1 MIKFRIYIILAI
13 IFFICIPAISQV
25 AVERS
30 KVKVIIS
37 GETYYL
43 HTVKKGE
50 TIYSISKA
58 YGITT
63 DELIRENP
71 SSINGLKE
79 AQTIRIK
86 ASIVSSVQPSVQSNV
101 PERIHDDSRFIY
113 HRLQPGETVYYLSKT
128 YSVSENEIIRS
139 NPGIDISKLP
149 AGFEIAVPRK
159 DLMTRK
165 QSFADQD
172 DQGYYHKVVRGETLS
187 SIARKYGVTIRDLR
201 RENGDTRFPQVGDFL
216 KIPGLNQPFEQEV
229 LEADQDTVLFEKEE
243 QVVYLERP
251 DEFTTFRNLTGSF
264 DVAVILPFYLLENAK
279 RTEIDSSAIVNGKR
293 TYRVINRSDDWIYP
307 RSLGFLEM
315 YEGILLAADT
325 LSSLGLNINIHAF
338 DITGDSTQIIKLIR
352 SGNLDNMDLIIGPVH
367 SSNLIMVASYAG
379 GLGIPVVSPVQ
390 LSSNTVLRD
399 SPLLYM
405 ASSSLEVAQKAIARK
420 MREYSDNNIVLLH
433 SDSVEEIDEINALRN
448 FILGELSRS
457 MPFEEIRMK
466 DMVFYSRSVI
476 GNDSISRL
484 AYALSEKTGNAIIVA
499 SENPPVMS
507 ESIIDI
513 HTLSRK
519 YSINVFGYPNM
530 RYLDNFNHR
539 IWFELGLMI
548 YSPYWID
555 YSQKDVKKFNYDF
568 RLKYLTEPSE
578 MSYAWQ
584 GYDILYYF
592 LSGLALYGREFLSHP
607 EIHNPDLLHT
617 QFDFHR
623 NSIYDGFEN
632 IKLFL
637 IRYSNNYEVELLE
650 ETPFY
655 NVDYSMLE

>member
-1 MIKFRIYIILAI
+1 
-13 IFFICIPAISQV
+13 
-25 AVERS
+25 
-30 KVKVIIS
+30 
-37 GETYYL
+37 
-43 HTVKKGE
+43 
-50 TIYSISKA
+50 
-58 YGITT
+58 
-63 DELIRENP
+63 
-71 SSINGLKE
+71 
-79 AQTIRIK
+79 
-86 ASIVSSVQPSVQSNV
+86 
-101 PERIHDDSRFIY
+101 
-113 HRLQPGETVYYLSKT
+113 
-128 YSVSENEIIRS
+128 
-139 NPGIDISKLP
+139 
-149 AGFEIAVPRK
+149 
-159 DLMTRK
+159 
-165 QSFADQD
+165 
-172 DQGYYHKVVRGETLS
+172 
-187 SIARKYGVTIRDLR
+187 
-201 RENGDTRFPQVGDFL
+201 
-216 KIPGLNQPFEQEV
+216 
-229 LEADQDTVLFEKEE
+229 
-243 QVVYLERP
+243 
-251 DEFTTFRNLTGSF
+251 
-264 DVAVILPFYLLENAK
+264 
-279 RTEIDSSAIVNGKR
+279 
-293 TYRVINRSDDWIYP
+293 
-307 RSLGFLEM
+307 
-315 YEGILLAADT
+315 
-325 LSSLGLNINIHAF
+325 
-338 DITGDSTQIIKLIR
+338 
-352 SGNLDNMDLIIGPVH
+352 
-367 SSNLIMVASYAG
+367 
-379 GLGIPVVSPVQ
+379 
-390 LSSNTVLRD
+390 
-399 SPLLYM
+399 
-405 ASSSLEVAQKAIARK
+405 
-420 MREYSDNNIVLLH
+420 LLH